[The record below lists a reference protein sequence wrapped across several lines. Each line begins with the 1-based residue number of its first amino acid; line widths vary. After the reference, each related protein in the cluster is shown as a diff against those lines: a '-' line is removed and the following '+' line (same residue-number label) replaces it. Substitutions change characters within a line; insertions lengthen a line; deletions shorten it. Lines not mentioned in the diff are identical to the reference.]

1 MSDLKDFFEAKK
13 EEEIDLKA
21 ILYKYLQS
29 WPWYIL
35 SVLIMVLLSLIYLK
49 YQTNIYQTNAS
60 ILVKDKSN
68 NLLSDL
74 GSMNDMFSKTNKI
87 DDEILIIKSLPILT
101 KVIEN
106 LNLQTTYFYKT
117 KFSNKNIE
125 YYKNEP
131 YHIAFFHKDSLFN
144 PIFLEVEKE
153 SNKNIN
159 LSVNNLYIGK
169 FALNQRIKVDENLSI
184 VVKPNDAYFKNLEHI
199 VYVNYYSKELAA
211 LNLTN
216 TLSVEPHSK
225 MSNAINLSYKSND
238 NQKAKDILNEV
249 CAQYFKNSIEDKKY
263 SLINTGSFIKERI
276 ILLDSELR
284 DIENEIKNYKQNN
297 KLTDFV
303 TESQIYAKNF
313 EQLNQKLFDA
323 ELQLNLVNA
332 LNNKLAQTE
341 FSPLPVNQG
350 FNDLSINTSI
360 ARYNELAV
368 SLKSLTSSSTE
379 LNPERK
385 IIEKTLK
392 ETKKSI
398 LDGLNNQRNTLKSIV
413 DQTKRENTILESKL
427 RFIPAQEKELRE
439 IGRQQQ
445 TKEALFLYLL
455 QKREEVAI
463 SETTIEPTARLIN
476 YAYSE
481 NKPISPKKTI
491 VYLSFILLGLIIP
504 TIFIYLKSIF
514 DTKIHN
520 TDYLDKNSDIPN
532 LGLIPILQDNNSQ
545 RTLLSVDD
553 RSSAAEALRLII
565 TNLEFVLAE
574 TTTCKT
580 ILSTSTISGEGK
592 SFISAN
598 IASYL
603 AYSGKKVILLGFDLR
618 APKLHEF
625 FDYENQLG
633 ITHYIKKLEITFDDI
648 IIPIEGYDKFDII
661 HSGLT
666 IPNFVELMKNRRIE
680 ELFIHLK
687 LKYDY
692 IIIDSAPVGL
702 VSDTLNLSKYCDT
715 TLFVIRAHYL
725 HKSML
730 NISNKLFKEKKLPNM
745 KSVLNAVD
753 IKKSSYG
760 YGNSYGYGY
769 GYTYGYGDEEN
780 INEKYKF
787 QPWRKEFWKYW
798 IK

>member
-1 MSDLKDFFEAKK
+1 M
-13 EEEIDLKA
+13 
-21 ILYKYLQS
+21 
-29 WPWYIL
+29 
-35 SVLIMVLLSLIYLK
+35 
-49 YQTNIYQTNAS
+49 
-60 ILVKDKSN
+60 
-68 NLLSDL
+68 
-74 GSMNDMFSKTNKI
+74 
-87 DDEILIIKSLPILT
+87 
-101 KVIEN
+101 
-106 LNLQTTYFYKT
+106 
-117 KFSNKNIE
+117 
-125 YYKNEP
+125 
-131 YHIAFFHKDSLFN
+131 
-144 PIFLEVEKE
+144 
-153 SNKNIN
+153 
-159 LSVNNLYIGK
+159 
-169 FALNQRIKVDENLSI
+169 
-184 VVKPNDAYFKNLEHI
+184 
-199 VYVNYYSKELAA
+199 AA

-216 TLSVEPHSK
+216 TLYVEPHSK

-263 SLINTGSFIKERI
+263 SLINTGAFIKERI
-276 ILLDSELR
+276 ILLNSELR
-284 DIENEIKNYKQNN
+284 EIENEIKNYKQNN

-360 ARYNELAV
+360 AKYNELAV
-368 SLKSLTSSSTE
+368 SLKNLTSSSTE

-398 LDGLNNQRNTLKSIV
+398 IDGLNNQRNTLKFIV
-413 DQTKRENTILESKL
+413 DQTKRENNELESKL
-427 RFIPAQEKELRE
+427 RVVPAQEKELRE

-463 SETTIEPTARLIN
+463 NETTIEPTARLIN

-520 TDYLDKNSDIPN
+520 TDYLDKNSAIPN
-532 LGLIPILQDNNSQ
+532 LGLIPILQENNSQ

-553 RSSAAEALRLII
+553 RSSAAEALRLAI
-565 TNLEFVLAE
+565 TNIEFILADKFD
-574 TTTCKT
+574 CRT
-580 ILSTSTISGEGK
+580 ILTTSTISGEGK

-598 IASYL
+598 MATFL

-625 FDYENQLG
+625 FDYNNELG
-633 ITHYIKKLEITFDDI
+633 ITHFIKKQDLKIDDI
-648 IIPIEGYDKFDII
+648 IIKSHENDNLDII
-661 HSGLT
+661 HSGL
-666 IPNFVELMKNRRIE
+666 IVPNFVELMKNSRIS
-680 ELFIHLK
+680 ELFKELK
-687 LKYDY
+687 KRYDY

-702 VSDTLNLSKYCDT
+702 VSDTLNLSKYTDM

-725 HKSML
+725 DKNML
-730 NISNKLFKEKKLPNM
+730 AISNKLFKEKKLPQMN
-745 KSVLNAVD
+745 SILNAVD
-753 IKKSSYG
+753 MKKSSYG
-760 YGNSYGYGY
+760 YGYGQQYGYGY
-769 GYTYGYGDEEN
+769 GNEEN
-780 INEKYKF
+780 KNEKHKF

-798 IK
+798 LK